1 MITAVGE
8 AMSRGD
14 FVGQQE
20 LDWNTLLKKR
30 AVFYQ
35 YSFNFKGTDSADIFK
50 ATVKVDTLNKITDYN
65 TIILLPTSDGS
76 EMQLIFYNTEKKD
89 KFSFSIWKKQWCNFQ
104 KCYEDSE
111 LLGKEEQKFSYISTV
126 LNGFTIF
133 DQNIFIPTWANTDAK
148 YNQLEPYNYLE
159 ESNGVEKNADVFFDN
174 PIGKTATKSKGVEPL
189 VMKVQL

>member
-1 MITAVGE
+1 
-8 AMSRGD
+8 MSRGD

-76 EMQLIFYNTEKKD
+76 EMQLIFYNTEKKTNSVFNMKNSD
-89 KFSFSIWKKQWCNFQ
+89 VIS

-159 ESNGVEKNADVFFDN
+159 ESNGVEKMPTYFLTILLVRQLQRVRVL
-174 PIGKTATKSKGVEPL
+174 KPL

>member
-1 MITAVGE
+1 ML
-8 AMSRGD
+8 R
-14 FVGQQE
+14 
-20 LDWNTLLKKR
+20 
-30 AVFYQ
+30 
-35 YSFNFKGTDSADIFK
+35 
-50 ATVKVDTLNKITDYN
+50 
-65 TIILLPTSDGS
+65 
-76 EMQLIFYNTEKKD
+76 IFYNTEKKTNSVFNMKNSD
-89 KFSFSIWKKQWCNFQ
+89 VIS

-159 ESNGVEKNADVFFDN
+159 ETVLKKMPTYFLTILLVRQLQRVRVL
-174 PIGKTATKSKGVEPL
+174 KPL